1 MKQRKW
7 RGTTLFFSILA
18 VLGATFGMKFYSTGS
33 QPTVST
39 SLPAASTGS
48 TGTGSTGTGS
58 TGAGASP
65 APSSAASA
73 PATSSAPSS
82 SASQTITGDAI
93 QTQFGNV
100 QVSVSFSGK
109 TITKITVLQ
118 VPQESGRDQEIA
130 SYSVPILQ
138 QEVLQSQSANVD
150 SVSGATYTSEGY
162 LQSVQSA
169 IDKL

>member
-1 MKQRKW
+1 
-7 RGTTLFFSILA
+7 
-18 VLGATFGMKFYSTGS
+18 V
-33 QPTVST
+33 
-39 SLPAASTGS
+39 
-48 TGTGSTGTGS
+48 
-58 TGAGASP
+58 TGA
-65 APSSAASA
+65 
-73 PATSSAPSS
+73 
-82 SASQTITGDAI
+82 AI

-130 SYSVPILQ
+130 NYSVPILQ

-150 SVSGATYTSEGY
+150 SVSGATYTSQGY

-169 IDKL
+169 IDKLG